1 MKRIILIAIYP
12 ALCLIS
18 SAQVNN
24 SRNYIEEMSVLEKS
38 TFECVYSHIMYDADL
53 DRDIPVDGIFQLGR
67 DYAQYMRYGTYKCD
81 SIIQSMDKKERD
93 ALTYNQLHNNIYTA
107 NGWNG
112 SDRILFD
119 LKNQVLNRMIYA
131 ESMYRYVEP
140 MPVQDWEFLPGE
152 VTVLG
157 YKCRKARCTFRGRE
171 WTAWDCPEIK
181 IPYGPWKLRGLPGM
195 ILSASDST
203 GAHSFTAIGLRTNPS
218 NIYYDKRYELVRKVS
233 QAECY
238 KLLKEFSF
246 GFSKESWKRYN
257 EDPVNNH
264 RPAVKHIFYV
274 PHELDCEVD
283 VK

>member
-24 SRNYIEEMSVLEKS
+24 SRNYIEEMPVLEKS

-171 WTAWDCPEIK
+171 WTAWYCPEIK
-181 IPYGPWKLRGLPGM
+181 LPYGSWKLRGLPGF
-195 ILSASDST
+195 ILAASDST
-203 GAHSFTAIGLRTNPS
+203 GVQTYTAIGLRTKPTP
-218 NIYYDKRYELVRKVS
+218 IYMSRRHGEVRLMKREDCARVVKDICFT
-233 QAECY
+233 ACKPAWE
-238 KLLKEFSF
+238 
-246 GFSKESWKRYN
+246 RYN
-257 EDPVNNH
+257 EDSVNFP
-264 RPAVKHIFYV
+264 RPALKHLYYV
-274 PHELDCEVD
+274 PHELDMNLE
-283 VK
+283 